1 MPPKKQLIKTI
12 VVERVITVKE
22 TRNEYGPKQK
32 PKSKSPPRGGAC
44 HRCGRTSHWIA
55 DCYAK
60 TTVDG
65 DDLDSDED

>member
-1 MPPKKQLIKTI
+1 MPPKKTPSKT
-12 VVERVITVKE
+12 VVIERVITVKE
-22 TRNEYGPKQK
+22 TRNEYAPKQK
-32 PKSKSPPRGGAC
+32 AKPPTRGGAC